1 MGVVDLERMRGV
13 PNEIFMY
20 LRIYDTIEINQ
31 SINNEHI
38 RVSRLPRFA
47 LDIF

>member
-1 MGVVDLERMRGV
+1 MRGV
-13 PNEIFMY
+13 PNGIFMY
-20 LRIYDTIEINQ
+20 LRIYDTIEINK

-38 RVSRLPRFA
+38 RVSRLPRFV